1 VNTSV
6 ASRRRPSA
14 LMSVG
19 LLALTAALVAAL
31 IVVFGPAHASRA
43 ARATSTSP
51 GTGSDADEVARL
63 RDEMKQ
69 MRRQMQGLTQPA
81 TMALG
86 QASAASI
93 SGGAA
98 DTPPAA
104 PLSPEELKLRD
115 RRHFEAIERELAAEP
130 VDAAWAPATER
141 IISDTMA
148 RPIFAGSKLLGST
161 CHSTLCRFEV
171 SHASERDRR
180 RFGSALPNRLP
191 SLPSGSMRQGEGSEP
206 RTIVYVAREGHQ
218 IPRDEL
224 E

>member
-1 VNTSV
+1 MSTFV

-19 LLALTAALVAAL
+19 VLALTAALVAAL
-31 IVVFGPAHASRA
+31 VAVFGPVTASRR

-69 MRRQMQGLTQPA
+69 MRRQMEGLTAPA
-81 TMALG
+81 PAVTLNQTAP
-86 QASAASI
+86 ASA
-93 SGGAA
+93 
-98 DTPPAA
+98 TPPP
-104 PLSPEELKLRD
+104 PLSPEEGKLRD
-115 RRHFEAIERELAAEP
+115 RKHFETIERQLAAEP
-130 VDAAWAPATER
+130 VDAVWAPATER
-141 IISDTMA
+141 MISDTLA

-218 IPRDEL
+218 IPRDDL